1 METLETIMAKAALLG
16 ACDKVSKVT
25 DWEGLVKLFF
35 SSQGREFCKTKN
47 FPSLLTFR
55 DIRDKVLDYG
65 IWIDSGTIVCKDL
78 PEVALVGD
86 TDATLIY
93 TDNKKVHKVVLMYG
107 SKVHIKASSYV
118 VVLLDNMGNCDVEIE
133 KDASAIIL

>member
-93 TDNKKVHKVVLMYG
+93 TDNTKVHKVVLMYG

-118 VVLLDNMGNCDVEIE
+118 VR
-133 KDASAIIL
+133 

>member
-1 METLETIMAKAALLG
+1 
-16 ACDKVSKVT
+16 
-25 DWEGLVKLFF
+25 
-35 SSQGREFCKTKN
+35 
-47 FPSLLTFR
+47 
-55 DIRDKVLDYG
+55 LDYG

-93 TDNKKVHKVVLMYG
+93 TDNTKVHKVVLMYG

>member
-93 TDNKKVHKVVLMYG
+93 TDNT
-107 SKVHIKASSYV
+107 KVHIKASSYV